1 MSDGAMPG
9 SPDLGGQFP
18 VEYDKV
24 GERYQAGRVLPD
36 SVLDAW
42 RAAVWPF
49 LPSARPLTVL
59 DLGAGT
65 GIFTRAW
72 PRWCACRV
80 VAIEP
85 SHGMRA
91 AAIVAGIP
99 KEAVFIAG
107 AGEALALR
115 DKVVDVA
122 WLFTV
127 FNHLRD
133 PRRCA
138 KELRRV
144 VASKGTVMICGLFA
158 DRGEVGWLPFFPGA
172 ETVRSKFPSASATID
187 LFAETGFKLLAG
199 LEVES
204 PIHKS
209 AGDAAGW
216 ARRMRSADSVLSS
229 FNDTDFELGVAAL
242 EAAPSE
248 PIVNR
253 LTMLAF
259 TTY

>member
-1 MSDGAMPG
+1 MPG
-9 SPDLGGQFP
+9 SPDLGDQFP

-24 GERYQAGRVLPD
+24 GERYQAGRDLPD

-42 RAAVWPF
+42 RAAIWPF

-59 DLGAGT
+59 NLGAGT

-80 VAIEP
+80 VTIEP

-99 KEAVFIAG
+99 KEAVLVAG
-107 AGEALALR
+107 VGEALALR
-115 DKVVDVA
+115 DNAVDVA

-127 FNHLRD
+127 FHHLRD

-144 VASKGTVMICGLFA
+144 VASNGTVMIGGLFA
-158 DRGEVGWLPFFPGA
+158 DRGEIGWLPFFPGA
-172 ETVRSKFPSASATID
+172 ETVRSRFPSASATIG
-187 LFAETGFKLLAG
+187 LFAETGFELSTA

-204 PIHKS
+204 RIHPL
-209 AGDAAGW
+209 AGDAADW
-216 ARRMRSADSVLSS
+216 ARKMRQADSLLNS
-229 FNDTDFELGVAAL
+229 FDDTEFELGVAAL

-259 TTY
+259 TTH

>member
-1 MSDGAMPG
+1 MGE
-9 SPDLGGQFP
+9 QFQ
-18 VEYDKV
+18 VDYDRV
-24 GERYQAGRVLPD
+24 GDRYQAGRVLPD

-42 RAAVWPF
+42 RTAVRPF

-72 PRWCACRV
+72 PQWCDCRV
-80 VAIEP
+80 VAFEP
-85 SHGMRA
+85 SRGMRGA
-91 AAIVAGIP
+91 AVRAGVP
-99 KEAVFIAG
+99 NEAVFVAG

-115 DKVVDVA
+115 DNAVDVA

-127 FNHLRD
+127 LNHLRD
-133 PRRCA
+133 PRQCA
-138 KELRRV
+138 EELLRV
-144 VASKGTVMICGLFA
+144 VVSNGTAIICGLFA

-172 ETVRSKFPSASATID
+172 QAVRSRFPSASATIA
-187 LFAETGFKLLAG
+187 LFAEAGFSPAAA

-204 PIHKS
+204 RIHQL
-209 AGDAAGW
+209 AGDAARW
-216 ARRMRSADSVLSS
+216 ARRVRQADSVLSS
-229 FNDTDFELGVAAL
+229 FDRADFEAGVAAL
-242 EAAPSE
+242 EAAPNE

-259 TTY
+259 TK